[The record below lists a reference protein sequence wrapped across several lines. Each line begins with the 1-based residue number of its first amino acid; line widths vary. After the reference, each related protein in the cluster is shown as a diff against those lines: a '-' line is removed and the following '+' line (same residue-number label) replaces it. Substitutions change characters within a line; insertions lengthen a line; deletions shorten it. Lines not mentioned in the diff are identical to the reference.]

1 MPSLPSP
8 ARADAL
14 AAPSFT
20 LSPRHRTTVRAIAGA
35 LFEHE
40 GGPTPAQLD
49 AVVATYEAHVG
60 AVSMQLRPV
69 LLVALDFVRWLPVLL
84 FVAARPFEDLD
95 VDERVRLLE
104 RMERSRFTPLVLA
117 FVAYKTLLTM
127 IFFEMP
133 EELRAMNYPGLERKR
148 WLRAAA

>member
-1 MPSLPSP
+1 M
-8 ARADAL
+8 
-14 AAPSFT
+14 
-20 LSPRHRTTVRAIAGA
+20 VRAIAGA

-40 GGPTPAQLD
+40 GGPTEAQLD
-49 AVVATYEAHVG
+49 AVADAYEAHVG

-69 LLVALDFVRWLPVLL
+69 LLLALDFVRWLPVLL

-95 VDERVRLLE
+95 VDARVRLLE
-104 RMERSRFTPLVLA
+104 RMERSRFTPLVMA

-127 IFFEMP
+127 IFFELP
-133 EELRAMNYPGLERKR
+133 EELRAMGYPGLERKR

>member
-1 MPSLPSP
+1 MS
-8 ARADAL
+8 R
-14 AAPSFT
+14 FE
-20 LSPRHRTTVRAIAGA
+20 LSPRHRTMVRAIAAA

-40 GGPTPAQLD
+40 SGPTEAQLD
-49 AVVATYEAHVG
+49 AVATAFEAHVG

-69 LLVALDFVRWLPVLL
+69 LLLSLDFVRWLPVLL

-95 VDERVRLLE
+95 VEERVRLLE
-104 RMERSRFTPLVLA
+104 RMERSRFMPLLLA
-117 FVAYKTLLTM
+117 FLAYKTLLTM
-127 IFFEMP
+127 IFFELP

>member
-1 MPSLPSP
+1 M
-8 ARADAL
+8 AG
-14 AAPSFT
+14 FT
-20 LSPRHRTTVRAIAGA
+20 LAPRQRTMVRAIAGA

-40 GGPTPAQLD
+40 SGPTEAQLD
-49 AVVATYEAHVG
+49 AVAAAYEAHVG

-69 LLVALDFVRWLPVLL
+69 LLLSLDLVRWLPVLL

-95 VDERVRLLE
+95 VDTRVRLLE
-104 RMERSRFTPLVLA
+104 RMERSRFIPFVLA

-127 IFFEMP
+127 IFFETP
-133 EELRAMNYPGLERKR
+133 EELRAMGYPGLERKR